1 MSLNFIDNVVIQIK
15 DIEVNRL
22 FYGRQINISQAKISL
37 IQLNFSRC
45 TQCQIIRSSP
55 HKIRRWKSV
64 VVSSIQESRC
74 ITGCYLPGAVH
85 GGGGAWLFEV
95 PLRGATKLLFTL
107 LSILSSIICSII
119 YFCIYYPLP
128 YLLSISNSYLHIS
141 ISLLYIIKTTRR
153 SRRVQESR
161 ARGSGRV
168 WWRWHGGRGSG
179 GKGLSMHQHRGVW
192 RVAIL

>member
-1 MSLNFIDNVVIQIK
+1 MIFYVIVLFWLVLFRSFTKQTRLVGSSKILIDSMSLNFIDNVVIQIK

-85 GGGGAWLFEV
+85 GGGGGLTIWSPPTGRHEV
-95 PLRGATKLLFTL
+95 
-107 LSILSSIICSII
+107 IIYSII
-119 YFCIYYPLP
+119 YSFIYYLFYYLFL
-128 YLLSISNSYLHIS
+128 YLLSV
-141 ISLLYIIKTTRR
+141 T
-153 SRRVQESR
+153 
-161 ARGSGRV
+161 
-168 WWRWHGGRGSG
+168 
-179 GKGLSMHQHRGVW
+179 LST
-192 RVAIL
+192 IYF

>member
-1 MSLNFIDNVVIQIK
+1 MIFYVIVLFWLVLFRSFTKQTRLVGSSKILIDSMSLNFIDNVVIQIK

-85 GGGGAWLFEV
+85 GGGGLDYLKSPYGAPRSYYLLYYLFFH
-95 PLRGATKLLFTL
+95 LLSVL
-107 LSILSSIICSII
+107 LSIFVSIIR
-119 YFCIYYPLP
+119 YLIYYLF
-128 YLLSISNSYLHIS
+128 LTLIS
-141 ISLLYIIKTTRR
+141 ISPYP
-153 SRRVQESR
+153 SS
-161 ARGSGRV
+161 
-168 WWRWHGGRGSG
+168 
-179 GKGLSMHQHRGVW
+179 
-192 RVAIL
+192 IL